1 MGASYSWL
9 VKWDGLVGFST
20 SSGFRS
26 RTAGGHRYPLEQC
39 TWQTEKDM
47 AEPMKLIEA
56 FTEAA
61 EKEERDLGNPYKR
74 ILLSEVEKSG
84 WIDPDK

>member
-1 MGASYSWL
+1 MGR
-9 VKWDGLVGFST
+9 VRGLFYTARFSHEQA
-20 SSGFRS
+20 FV
-26 RTAGGHRYPLEQC
+26 RYPLEQC

-61 EKEERDLGNPYKR
+61 EKEDKDLGNPYKR
-74 ILLSEVEKSG
+74 ILLREVEKSG